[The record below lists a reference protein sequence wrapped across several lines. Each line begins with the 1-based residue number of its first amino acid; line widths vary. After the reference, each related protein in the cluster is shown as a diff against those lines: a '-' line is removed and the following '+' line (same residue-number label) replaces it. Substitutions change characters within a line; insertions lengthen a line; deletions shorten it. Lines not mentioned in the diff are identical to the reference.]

1 MNIEGLLMA
10 NQDQRDTADE
20 FFAALN
26 AVDEGSSNANTEL
39 SDEVADNL
47 TEVEPKKTDISDVKP
62 EQLDNVVENQ
72 PKSEI
77 SDTKPEQSDNVVE
90 KQPKREISGAKSG
103 QSDDVIENLSERE
116 VGNSTAE
123 SVNHS
128 EDDGSIP
135 EASVED
141 DEPLFKQ
148 PEKPKAEKEKKSFF
162 IPMVLFLLM
171 LVLLVVLVF
180 NMGSDDS
187 DLSPDTQPVN
197 SSEQMESSVYLDG
210 ADPYNSISN
219 GVPLP
224 NVYTDS
230 TVPEQEITQSQVSDQ
245 AQAAEI
251 QDGLNALLVT
261 KLDEIIVMQNS
272 LAERVI
278 ELSTATS
285 SLSSKVD
292 NNQTALQSEIKS
304 LKKITQSL
312 GLDGRNRDTAISE
325 LLTAVKGFEIDIQNQ
340 RNAFPLELLHSE
352 VWSGKQRVVAF
363 KPSSPRNILKI
374 YEGEQ
379 FEGWLL
385 VSIKNEIA
393 IFKNI
398 ELNETVEIAL

>member
-1 MNIEGLLMA
+1 MA
-10 NQDQRDTADE
+10 NQEQIDTANE

-26 AVDEGSSNANTEL
+26 IDEGKSNANPEHG
-39 SDEVADNL
+39 DEVVENH
-47 TEVEPKKTDISDVKP
+47 TEVETKKTDSSDVNP
-62 EQLDNVVENQ
+62 EQSVNVVENQ
-72 PKSEI
+72 FEGEALGSKSEQLDDVI
-77 SDTKPEQSDNVVE
+77 E
-90 KQPKREISGAKSG
+90 KQPKSDVSGAKSE
-103 QSDDVIENLSERE
+103 QLDDVIENLSERE
-116 VGNSTAE
+116 VGNSNAE

-128 EDDGSIP
+128 EDGGSIP
-135 EASVED
+135 EASAED

-162 IPMVLFLLM
+162 VPMVLFLLM

-187 DLSPDTQPVN
+187 DLNGDPKPIN

-210 ADPYNSISN
+210 TDPYNSISN

-224 NVYTDS
+224 NVYADS
-230 TVPEQEITQSQVSDQ
+230 TVQEQEVVESQVSNQ
-245 AQAAEI
+245 AQATEI

-272 LAERVI
+272 LAERVVEI
-278 ELSTATS
+278 SAATS

-292 NNQTALQSEIKS
+292 NNQTALQSEIRS

-312 GLDGRNRDTAISE
+312 GLDGRNRDSAISE
-325 LLTAVKGFEIDIQNQ
+325 LLTAVKGFEIDIQKQ

-385 VSIKNEIA
+385 VSIKNEIVT
-393 IFKNI
+393 FKNI